1 MSKKNKNRPKEIAAV
16 IDSPQY
22 HVKNYERRPCL
33 IKAVDLISRIIRSCF
48 NEVSSQ
54 YPDYDIYGDIEIC
67 IDGGKLLNELECVG
81 RVSRHYEE
89 TNGYGHGSICVYGHR
104 VGIYFPVG
112 KQVKA
117 IPLNI
122 RFANEND
129 DYGQPVEFCRVLEE
143 RIIQDVMKWMPSG
156 TKYYDRLSR
165 KAKRKIAHSAIMHH
179 SPIKFETDIEAYL
192 YGQRYGF
199 VDYSDQQIFRKA
211 LAVARADGYY
221 V

>member
-1 MSKKNKNRPKEIAAV
+1 MSKKKKNCPKEIVAV

-33 IKAVDLISRIIRSCF
+33 IKAVDLIGRIIRRCF
-48 NEVSSQ
+48 NEVLSQ

-67 IDGGKLLNELECVG
+67 INGGELLDELECVG

-89 TNGYGHGSICVYGHR
+89 TNGYGHGSIYPYGRR
-104 VGIYFPVG
+104 VSIYFPVG

-117 IPLNI
+117 ISLNI

-129 DYGQPVEFCRVLEE
+129 YYGKPVEFCRVLEE
-143 RIIQDVMKWMPSG
+143 RIIQDVIKSMPSG

-179 SPIKFETDIEAYL
+179 SPIKFETDIEASL

-199 VDYSDQQIFRKA
+199 VDYSDQQIFKKA